1 MENQYCDAKGLIV
14 SMDSLEL
21 PRSRELAAALDTGRL
36 AFVSLVEYRRH
47 SDDGGEIHETIIFD
61 VEVERPQR
69 CVHDIRRV
77 ERIAT
82 EFAAADNWYPEVT
95 LLREDFPKVPHL
107 NLRVEE
113 FPRSMCLY
121 DQSWSEIAL
130 RWTPSV
136 FIERVR
142 AWLAETAKGT
152 LHQEDQPLEPVL
164 AGTGLSIILPPDLF
178 SSWDVQEAK
187 QLQVGFAT
195 PEENCRVFTTHP
207 DPRAG
212 GLSVVAICLM
222 AKAREHTAISRRPK
236 TLAELHDLLA
246 IDGSNFREQLRVQL
260 EAVEEKRR
268 WDRRLLIVIAFPLS
282 RKATHDVEIT
292 DVWAFLTPRSV
303 ADVGIA
309 IGLWMKMP
317 GKQQLG
323 VVMGMTPDA
332 TGDDIEIEVMAPQFG
347 LSRETAAA
355 ASNALADPCRT
366 IAIGAGALGSQVTR
380 LMAQAGFG
388 SWTIVD
394 EDLLAPH
401 NTARH
406 ALSPLWTGWSK
417 ATALAH
423 ELSELYPTES
433 PPLPIVGDFTRISA
447 ENEKLKET
455 IRTSELILDMSASIP
470 VARHIAHD
478 LNCNARRVSL
488 FLNPS
493 GSDLVMLIEDRQRTI
508 PLDCLEMQYYR
519 EIALN
524 ESLSKHLSPPAGRIR
539 YARSCRDVSST
550 IPANLVALHAAI
562 AADEVRNAFRNND
575 PKAIVWRTSESP
587 IEVHK
592 TEIAVHQ
599 VDRTSVGEW
608 TLVVSRYAGSRLAEL
623 RAAKLPNE
631 TGGVLIGGYDISR
644 KIVYIVDT
652 IPSPPDS
659 KEWPTLYIR
668 GSSGLA
674 KEVERVTAVT
684 DGQLEYVGEWHSHP
698 DGCSCLPSDDDL
710 KVFAW
715 LTENMDDAG
724 LPSLM
729 GIAGEGRVA
738 WYLGEMQRSGGWET
752 PNDRS

>member
-1 MENQYCDAKGLIV
+1 
-14 SMDSLEL
+14 
-21 PRSRELAAALDTGRL
+21 
-36 AFVSLVEYRRH
+36 
-47 SDDGGEIHETIIFD
+47 
-61 VEVERPQR
+61 
-69 CVHDIRRV
+69 
-77 ERIAT
+77 
-82 EFAAADNWYPEVT
+82 
-95 LLREDFPKVPHL
+95 LRADFPNVPHL
-107 NLRVEE
+107 NLRDEE
-113 FPRSMCLY
+113 FPRSLCLY

-130 RWTPSV
+130 RWTASA

-164 AGTGLSIILPPDLF
+164 SGTGLSIILPPDLF
-178 SSWDVQEAK
+178 SSWDAQEAK
-187 QLQVGFAT
+187 QLQVGAAT
-195 PEENCRVFTTHP
+195 PEVNCRVFSTHP
-207 DPRAG
+207 DPRTG

-222 AKAREHTAISRRPK
+222 AKPRQHTAISRRPK

-246 IDGSNFREQLRVQL
+246 IDGSNFREQLRAQL
-260 EAVEEKRR
+260 EAVDDKHR
-268 WDRRLLIVIAFPLS
+268 WNRKLLIVIAFPLS
-282 RKATHDVEIT
+282 REAGRDIEIT

-303 ADVGIA
+303 AEVGIA
-309 IGLWMKMP
+309 IGLWMKVP

-323 VVMGMTPDA
+323 AVMGATPEA
-332 TGDDIEIEVMAPQFG
+332 TGDDIAINVIAPQFG
-347 LSRETAAA
+347 LSREAAAA
-355 ASNALADPCRT
+355 ASNTLADPCRT

-406 ALSPLWTGWSK
+406 ALSPMWTSWSK
-417 ATALAH
+417 ATALSH
-423 ELSELYPTES
+423 ELSELYPTET
-433 PPLPIVGDFTRISA
+433 PPLPIVGDFIFDSA
-447 ENEKLKET
+447 KNEKLKEA
-455 IRTSELILDMSASIP
+455 IDSSELIMDMSASIP
-470 VARHIAHD
+470 VARHVAHN
-478 LNCNARRVSL
+478 LNCDARRVSL

-519 EIALN
+519 EIAFN
-524 ESLSKHLSPPAGRIR
+524 ESLTKHLAPPAGRIR

-562 AADEVRNAFRNND
+562 AAAEVRNAYRNSD
-575 PKAIVWRTSESP
+575 PNAIVWHASVSP
-587 IEVHK
+587 IEVRK
-592 TEIAVHQ
+592 TEIAIHQ
-599 VDRTSVGEW
+599 VNRTSVGEW
-608 TLVVSRYAGSRLAEL
+608 TLIVSSYAVNRLAEL
-623 RAAKLPNE
+623 RTQKLPSE
-631 TGGVLIGGYDISR
+631 TGGVLIGGYDLSR
-644 KIVYIVDT
+644 KIVYVVDT

-668 GSSGLA
+668 GSKGLA
-674 KEVERVTAVT
+674 KEIERITAVT

-698 DGCSCLPSDDDL
+698 DGSPCLPSEDDL

-738 WYLGEMQRSGGWET
+738 WYLGEMHQNGGWET
-752 PNDRS
+752 TNDS